1 MSNNLEI
8 MTSVPSL
15 STTQL
20 VSVSG
25 SHRLHLPA
33 NQDKQPWMR
42 HSESLERPVTDPDI
56 KL

>member
-33 NQDKQPWMR
+33 NQDKQP
-42 HSESLERPVTDPDI
+42 
-56 KL
+56 